1 MCAGNILFLVHLLS
15 IFTQSLPFPLL
26 MTCLEDP
33 NLLNILLAGLLHTCQ
48 WKTIASINRAI
59 HWTPPFSA
67 VMQNPCYFPD
77 QYRDSFPKFFLTP
90 PLSHTLK
97 NFFFFFF
104 FGMVSICQTCHPLL
118 SSLVLP
124 QESTLYSSI
133 MNWLRK
139 LPRSEQLYQLIFM
152 GYSN

>member
-1 MCAGNILFLVHLLS
+1 MCAGNILFLIHLLS
-15 IFTQSLPFPLL
+15 IVTQSLPFPLL

-97 NFFFFFF
+97 NFFFFLFWHGF
-104 FGMVSICQTCHPLL
+104 YL
-118 SSLVLP
+118 SNLSPTSFLTSLT
-124 QESTLYSSI
+124 SGIYTLF
-133 MNWLRK
+133 
-139 LPRSEQLYQLIFM
+139 LYNELA
-152 GYSN
+152 